1 MAQTKR
7 KRKSKHRGNAAGV
20 VEARGN
26 TGKGGASGANGRQM
40 TTAERRAARLDRP
53 PSWSSAITR
62 AGITAGLFA
71 LVLAFILKNPIGNVI
86 ALTGFMFVVYIPLG
100 YWTDSFV
107 YKRRMAKKAQ
117 GRG

>member
-7 KRKSKHRGNAAGV
+7 KRKHRGNAAGM

-26 TGKGGASGANGRQM
+26 TGKGGSSVSRSPQTA
-40 TTAERRAARLDRP
+40 AERRAARLERP

-71 LVLAFILKNPIGNVI
+71 LVLAFILKHPIGSVI
-86 ALTGFMFVVYIPLG
+86 ALTGFMFLIYIPLG

-107 YKRRMAKKAQ
+107 YKRRMAKKAR
-117 GRG
+117 GRR